1 MESPIDGAWYDRY
14 SNDPDAP
21 LEPIAGHWTGNSLHM
36 PHLPGFSSYNRT
48 EILFDRNFREQRIL
62 QQQQRLALPTT
73 HFSSNQRPSSLQP
86 NIQEHIIIQRQQPL
100 SSTPLTSNQRP
111 SFYQHNSGMSQRQL
125 HFNTLSSEE
134 RILQEEWARHQ
145 LTITGC
151 CVAGYDWVRKEK
163 GYRCLGGNHCV
174 TDALLAEGDGGFY
187 SGSNGGRRV
196 KKGESEFW
204 EGPYYKGED
213 DECIVWK

>member
-1 MESPIDGAWYDRY
+1 
-14 SNDPDAP
+14 
-21 LEPIAGHWTGNSLHM
+21 
-36 PHLPGFSSYNRT
+36 
-48 EILFDRNFREQRIL
+48 
-62 QQQQRLALPTT
+62 
-73 HFSSNQRPSSLQP
+73 
-86 NIQEHIIIQRQQPL
+86 
-100 SSTPLTSNQRP
+100 
-111 SFYQHNSGMSQRQL
+111 MSQRQL

-204 EGPYYKGED
+204 EGPYYKKRGGFGGMGANNGGVGGGPRMHRMEVVMSNFEKRLPRTEGIPSGEGIPGEVLGIGHLEPGEGVHVSSSSRRRRNGGAD
-213 DECIVWK
+213 DPQLVEYNR